1 MILLTT
7 SRRPTK
13 AIRTFCRDLSHTIP
27 NTLRINRGKLSLEGV
42 AEKALEVNAEKVLI
56 VERWKGGP
64 GKIQFFNVSEKGL
77 RLIPPLIYLKRVKL
91 QREFPE
97 AKPKGRR
104 IKSLAL
110 AVSRSLSVEVK
121 KLEDALSKFFGIQIV
136 SYEESVKGY
145 DALMQI
151 MPEQQGFLAVTFK
164 LIPEMVEIGPRIG
177 ISHLIW
183 EVDNEG

>member
-42 AEKALEVNAEKVLI
+42 AEKALESHAEKVLI
-56 VERWKGGP
+56 VERWKGGL
-64 GKIQFFNVSEKGL
+64 GKIRFFNVSEKSL
-77 RLIPPLIYLKRVKL
+77 RLIPPLIYLKGVKL
-91 QREFPE
+91 QRKFQE
-97 AKPKGRR
+97 AKPKRRR
-104 IKSLAL
+104 IKSFAL
-110 AVSRSLSVEVK
+110 MISQSVSVGVK
-121 KLEDALSKFFGIQIV
+121 KFGDALSKFFGIPII
-136 SYEESVKGY
+136 SYEETMMDY

-151 MPEQQGFLAVTFK
+151 MLEQQGFLTITFR
-164 LIPEMVEIGPRIG
+164 LFPEMVEVSPRIG

-183 EVDNEG
+183 EVNHEG

>member
-13 AIRTFCRDLSHTIP
+13 AIRTFCRDLSNTIP

-42 AEKALEVNAEKVLI
+42 AEKALESNAEKVLI

-64 GKIQFFNVSEKGL
+64 GKIQFFEVSKEGL
-77 RLIPPLIYLKRVKL
+77 KLTLPLIYLKGVKL

-104 IKSLAL
+104 IKSLGL
-110 AVSRSLSVEVK
+110 AASQSVSAEVK
-121 KLEDALSKFFGIQIV
+121 KLEEALSKFFGIPLI
-136 SYEESVKGY
+136 SYEESVRDY

-151 MPEQQGFLAVTFK
+151 TPEQQGFLTVTFR
-164 LIPEMVEIGPRIG
+164 LIPEMVEVGPRIG

-183 EVDNEG
+183 EAGYEG

>member
-1 MILLTT
+1 LILLTT

>member
-13 AIRTFCRDLSHTIP
+13 AIRTFCRDLLHTIP
-27 NTLRINRGKLSLEGV
+27 NTLRINRGKLSLEGI

-64 GKIQFFNVSEKGL
+64 GKIQFFDLSGKGL

-91 QREFPE
+91 QREFQE

-110 AVSRSLSVEVK
+110 AASQSLSVEVK
-121 KLEDALSKFFGIQIV
+121 KLEDALSKFFGIPII
-136 SYEESVKGY
+136 SYEETMRGY

-151 MPEQQGFLAVTFK
+151 ILGQQGFLTVTFR
-164 LIPEMVEIGPRIG
+164 LIPERVEVGPRIG

-183 EVDNEG
+183 EVDHEG

>member
-97 AKPKGRR
+97 AKPKGRG

-151 MPEQQGFLAVTFK
+151 MPEQQGFLAVTFR
-164 LIPEMVEIGPRIG
+164 LIPEMVEVGPRIG

>member
-1 MILLTT
+1 LILLTT

-110 AVSRSLSVEVK
+110 EASQGLSVEVK
-121 KLEDALSKFFGIQIV
+121 KLEDALSKFFGIQVV

>member
-1 MILLTT
+1 
-7 SRRPTK
+7 
-13 AIRTFCRDLSHTIP
+13 
-27 NTLRINRGKLSLEGV
+27 
-42 AEKALEVNAEKVLI
+42 LI

-110 AVSRSLSVEVK
+110 EASQGLSVEVK
-121 KLEDALSKFFGIQIV
+121 KLEDALSKFFGIQVV